1 LKKKIVTLAEE
12 FERGILPR
20 KEFDRLMAWYNAT
33 GKENDK
39 SLYQERVIDRCK
51 FCGQHKEIKTTMT
64 IVFSEFEQS
73 HGPICKDCYSANAIM
88 VQDK

>member
-1 LKKKIVTLAEE
+1 MGIFKLSFKNRKAKIFYKIF
-12 FERGILPR
+12 FE
-20 KEFDRLMAWYNAT
+20 MAWYNAT

-88 VQDK
+88 VQAK